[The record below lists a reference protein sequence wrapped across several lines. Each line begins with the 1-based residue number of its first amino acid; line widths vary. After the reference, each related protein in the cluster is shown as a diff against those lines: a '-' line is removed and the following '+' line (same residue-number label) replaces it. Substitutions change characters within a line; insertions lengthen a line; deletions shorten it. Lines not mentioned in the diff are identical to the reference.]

1 RRALLEGDVEPL
13 VVLSDMQL
21 PDGSALDLLEEA
33 RRNRIGGEW
42 IFLTGYGSVTDS
54 VRALRLGAFDFL
66 EKPCDQKRLDLVLA
80 GAARSAR
87 AQRRLEEQADQQ
99 HQSYTV
105 DAFVGRSTA
114 AQRVREVLAKL
125 LQVPFS
131 ALVIGGETGTGKG
144 LATRILHYG
153 GPRASGPL

>member
-1 RRALLEGDVEPL
+1 MSDTLLLIEDEALLRDEIARHYGREGWQVVTAADLASARRALLEGDVEPL

-66 EKPCDQKRLDLVLA
+66 EKPCDQKRLDLVVA

-87 AQRRLEEQADQQ
+87 A
-99 HQSYTV
+99 
-105 DAFVGRSTA
+105 
-114 AQRVREVLAKL
+114 
-125 LQVPFS
+125 
-131 ALVIGGETGTGKG
+131 
-144 LATRILHYG
+144 
-153 GPRASGPL
+153 